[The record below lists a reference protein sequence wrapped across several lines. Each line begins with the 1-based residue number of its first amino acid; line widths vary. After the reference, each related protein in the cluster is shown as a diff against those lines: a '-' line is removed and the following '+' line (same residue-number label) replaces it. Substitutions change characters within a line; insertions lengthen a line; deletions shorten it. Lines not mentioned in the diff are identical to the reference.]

1 MKENKTILAIF
12 LWPTFKDQKEQNNTR
27 KIMKSEFPADMAE
40 EWGTKCDQKN
50 SLQLSDQVN

>member
-1 MKENKTILAIF
+1 MKL
-12 LWPTFKDQKEQNNTR
+12 
-27 KIMKSEFPADMAE
+27 EFPADMAE

>member
-12 LWPTFKDQKEQNNTR
+12 LWPKFKDQKEQNNTR

-40 EWGTKCDQKN
+40 GWGDGGRGGGGSDQKN
-50 SLQLSDQVN
+50 

>member
-12 LWPTFKDQKEQNNTR
+12 LWPKFKDKKEQNNTR

-40 EWGTKCDQKN
+40 GLGGGGGQKVIRKIN
-50 SLQLSDQVN
+50 FSF